1 MKLYYSPGS
10 CSLASHVAL
19 FASGVKFEVEQ
30 VDTKAKK
37 TKSGKDYSKI
47 NPKGYVPCLE
57 TNDGHFLTEGAV
69 ILQYI
74 ADQASEKNLIPKA
87 GTWDR
92 YRAQEWLN
100 FIATEIHKNYSPLWN
115 KDLPEA
121 TKKTATERLTNRVE
135 WLNQQLKPGQ
145 FLMGSHFTVCDAYLF
160 TVLNWSRAVK
170 FDLTK
175 WPNLMGYVEK
185 VTNLP
190 AVQSA
195 LKAEGLTK

>member
-19 FASGVKFEVEQ
+19 LASEIKFEVEQ

-47 NPKGYVPCLE
+47 NSKGYVPCLE

-74 ADQASEKNLIPKA
+74 ADQAPDKKLLPKS

-121 TKKTATERLTNRVE
+121 TKKAAIERLTNRID
-135 WLNQQLKPGQ
+135 WLSQQLKPGQ

-160 TVLNWSRAVK
+160 TVLNWSRSVK

-190 AVQSA
+190 AVHSA
-195 LKAEGLTK
+195 MKAEGLTK

>member
-1 MKLYYSPGS
+1 MKLYYSPGA

-37 TKSGKDYSKI
+37 TKSGKDYTKI
-47 NPKGYVPCLE
+47 NAKGYVPCLE
-57 TNDGHFLTEGAV
+57 TNEGQILTEGAA

-74 ADQASEKNLIPKA
+74 ADQAPEKKLLPKN
-87 GTWDR
+87 GTWER
-92 YRAQEWLN
+92 YKAQEWLN
-100 FIATEIHKNYSPLWN
+100 FIATEIHKSYSPLWS

-121 TKKTATERLTNRVE
+121 TKKAAHERLTNRLE
-135 WLNQQLKPGQ
+135 WVNGQIKPGQ
-145 FLMGSHFTVCDAYLF
+145 FLIGSQFSVCDAYMW

-185 VTNLP
+185 VSTTP